1 MDDAVVFNHVSIVV
15 SDTAQSVEF
24 YGRILGLTVDP
35 SRPDLKVKGAWLSIG
50 TCSLHLLEVPE
61 SLSVRNDAG
70 YGGRDYHF
78 AVNVPDLEKVKQALE
93 ESGIGYDV
101 SSSGRAAVFFRDP
114 DGNGVEVI
122 EADSSVGS

>member
-1 MDDAVVFNHVSIVV
+1 MSDAITFNHVSIMV
-15 SDTAQSVEF
+15 SDTVQSVEF

-35 SRPDLKVKGAWLSIG
+35 ARPDLKVRGAWLSVG
-50 TCSLHLLEVPE
+50 KQQLHLLEVPANPG
-61 SLSVRNDAG
+61 VRNNAG

-78 AVNVPDLEKVKQALE
+78 ALNVPDLGKVKQALDE
-93 ESGIGYDV
+93 NGIDYDV

-122 EADSSVGS
+122 EGAPAADI